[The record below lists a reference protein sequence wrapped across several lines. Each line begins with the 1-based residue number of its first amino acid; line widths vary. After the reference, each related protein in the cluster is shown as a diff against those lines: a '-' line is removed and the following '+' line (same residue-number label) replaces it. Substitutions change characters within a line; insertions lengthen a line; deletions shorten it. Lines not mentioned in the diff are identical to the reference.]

1 MQETKENNG
10 DFPKDPGSPQDAP
23 GKFYQKH
30 SNKIESVIVVLMG
43 LTTVTALLFSIYI
56 IYKKY
61 F

>member
-1 MQETKENNG
+1 MQELKENKGNFPE
-10 DFPKDPGSPQDAP
+10 DPDTPKDVREN
-23 GKFYQKH
+23 FYQRH
-30 SNKIESVIVVLMG
+30 SKEIETGIVILMG